1 MVQTTAKEYVKN
13 PYPGIRSFDT
23 IESNLFFGR
32 EKHTYELLKV
42 LTKTHFIVISGAS
55 GSGKSSLV
63 KAGLIPELKKV
74 SNNWTSITFRPGNR
88 PLTNISEELVDSLSD
103 FGIDQHLVGNKKD
116 IEKLL
121 KLGAES
127 FVSYLEQVDFHDNLL
142 IYVDQFEEIFRYR
155 EDEYISGSKEDSE
168 HFVNLLIELSKIES
182 RPIFVVLSMRTDF
195 LSDCTEFE
203 ELPDIINDGHY
214 LIPKMTLEE
223 KEEALV
229 GPARFAG
236 AEISDELRALL
247 RKHIIEYEISL
258 PVLQHALM
266 RTWDYWLINAET
278 NQPVDVEHYKAIG
291 TVTDALSV
299 HAEQIYGSLPNN
311 ELKLVTEKLF
321 KSLTHLG
328 EDNRGTRR
336 PARLDEICKITGAH
350 EEDVITVINEFRA
363 EGNSFLMPVHTQR
376 LDSNSIIDIS
386 HESIMRVWKRLV
398 GWVLTETESAQ
409 LYLRLAKSAELYQ
422 EGKTGLLVNPD
433 LQLSLKWKQ
442 ENRPNK
448 TWALRYDPAFER
460 TINYLEYSKKEYEK
474 AIAAKEERQ
483 KRNLRRTRYVAIVLG
498 VASLISISFLI
509 VALNLKLKAEASE
522 KKALSSEKL
531 ALEKSEAADV
541 QKREAI
547 SHRKIA
553 EQQQMIANE
562 ERRMAEEQKLYALQ
576 QRKEAVYQ
584 RGIALKAK
592 NIAEKAEKEAVE
604 SKQEA
609 ERLRDTALIE
619 KQRAEEQK
627 ERAELSEART
637 DTLRRLAVAKSL
649 AVQAVKIFQNNQK
662 VEKLSQE
669 QADLPLIMAYQAYY
683 FNEKYEGNPYDPDIY
698 AALSE
703 VSNSSISVRGQNI
716 HTDGVRGVA
725 VMPGGKYFVTCSD
738 DGTVKRFKFTD
749 PENPQSYKM
758 PKDKD
763 YRFRSVTIAP
773 KQGMVMA
780 GTYDG
785 KILVWETPNKLK
797 TILVGSKLSINQLVV
812 LKGKDR
818 LISVS
823 KDGYVRSWNMVDFQ
837 SAAKLVYQTNEQF
850 TSCAVNY
857 NETRF
862 AVGSNKG
869 MIRIFDANTYEL
881 LSTYESKE
889 GKIQSLCW
897 NKKGELLIGYT
908 SGKLEMTI
916 DGKGTSMFAH
926 ASGVNEIT
934 FDDEKN
940 RMITCGYDGKIK
952 IWDYSNLDAEPSII
966 NGHSNWVYAISL
978 TQDKSMLV
986 SGGADN
992 GILLSKINIDD
1003 LKKLI
1008 RKSVSKNMSYKNW
1021 LNYVGEDIDYF
1032 KTLPDE

>member
-1 MVQTTAKEYVKN
+1 
-13 PYPGIRSFDT
+13 
-23 IESNLFFGR
+23 
-32 EKHTYELLKV
+32 
-42 LTKTHFIVISGAS
+42 
-55 GSGKSSLV
+55 
-63 KAGLIPELKKV
+63 
-74 SNNWTSITFRPGNR
+74 
-88 PLTNISEELVDSLSD
+88 
-103 FGIDQHLVGNKKD
+103 
-116 IEKLL
+116 
-121 KLGAES
+121 
-127 FVSYLEQVDFHDNLL
+127 
-142 IYVDQFEEIFRYR
+142 
-155 EDEYISGSKEDSE
+155 
-168 HFVNLLIELSKIES
+168 
-182 RPIFVVLSMRTDF
+182 
-195 LSDCTEFE
+195 
-203 ELPDIINDGHY
+203 
-214 LIPKMTLEE
+214 MTLTE
-223 KEEALV
+223 KEEAV
-229 GPARFAG
+229 IGPAKYAG

-247 RKHIIEYEISL
+247 RKHIVDYEISL

-266 RTWDYWLINAET
+266 RTWDYWLINAEA
-278 NQPVDVEHYKAIG
+278 NQPVDIEHYKAIG

-336 PARLDEICKITGAH
+336 PARLDEICKITGTH

-376 LDSNSIIDIS
+376 LDSHSVIDIS

-433 LQLSLKWKQ
+433 LQLALKWKE
-442 ENRPNK
+442 ENQPNE
-448 TWALRYDPAFER
+448 TWALRYDPTFER
-460 TINYLEYSKKEYEK
+460 TMNYLEYSRKEYEK
-474 AIAAKEERQ
+474 ALAAKEERQ
-483 KRNLRRTRYVAIVLG
+483 KRNLRRTRYVAIILG

-522 KKALSSEKL
+522 KKALSSERL

-553 EQQQMIANE
+553 EQQQLIANE

-576 QRKEAVYQ
+576 QRKEAIYQ
-584 RGIALKAK
+584 KSLALKAK
-592 NIAEKAEKEAVE
+592 NVAEKAEEEAVE
-604 SKQEA
+604 AKQEA

-649 AVQAVKIFQNNQK
+649 SVQAVKIFQNNQK
-662 VEKLSQE
+662 VEKLNQE

-683 FNEKYEGNPYDPDIY
+683 FNKKYKGNPYDPDVY

-703 VSNSSISVRGQNI
+703 VSNSSISIRGQNI
-716 HTDGVRGVA
+716 HADAVRDVA
-725 VMPGGKYFVTCSD
+725 IAPGGKYFVTCSD
-738 DGTVKRFKFTD
+738 DGTVKKFKFTD
-749 PENPQSYKM
+749 PENPQNFKM
-758 PKDKD
+758 PKDKE
-763 YRFRSVTIAP
+763 YRFRSVAIDP

-785 KILVWETPNKLK
+785 KILVWDSPTNLK
-797 TILVGSKLSINQLVV
+797 TILVGSKLSINQLAV
-812 LKGKDR
+812 LKEKDK

-823 KDGYVRSWNMVDFQ
+823 NDGYIRSWNMADFQ
-837 SAAKLVYQTNEQF
+837 SDAELVFQINEKF
-850 TSCAVNY
+850 TSVSVNY
-857 NETRF
+857 DESRF
-862 AVGSNKG
+862 AVASTKG
-869 MIRIFDANTYEL
+869 HIRIFDASTYEL
-881 LSTYESKE
+881 ISTYESNE
-889 GKIQSLCW
+889 GNIQSLCW
-897 NKKGELLIGYT
+897 NKKGELLIGYA
-908 SGKLEMTI
+908 SGKLEMTV

-926 ASGVNEIT
+926 ASGVNEIV
-934 FDDEKN
+934 FDNERN

-952 IWDYSNLDAEPSII
+952 IWDYNNLDAEPSVID
-966 NGHSNWVYAISL
+966 GHNDWVYCIAL
-978 TQDKSMLV
+978 NNDKSMIV

-992 GILLSKINIDD
+992 GILLSKINIED
-1003 LKKLI
+1003 LKNMI
-1008 RKSVSKNMSYKNW
+1008 RKNVSKNMSYKNW

-1032 KTLPDE
+1032 KTLPND

>member
-1 MVQTTAKEYVKN
+1 MIQTTAKEYIKN

-23 IESNLFFGR
+23 LESNLFFGR

-42 LTKTHFIVISGAS
+42 LTKSHFIVISGAS

-74 SNNWTSITFRPGNR
+74 SNNWTSITFRPGNQ
-88 PLTNISEELVDSLSD
+88 PLKNMSHALVEGLQTQ
-103 FGIDQHLVGNKKD
+103 GIDNKLIGNQKD

-121 KLGAES
+121 KLDAETML
-127 FVSYLEQVDFHDNLL
+127 SYFDQVDFHDNIL

-155 EDEYISGSKEDSE
+155 DDEYISGSKKDSE
-168 HFVNLLIELSKIES
+168 HFVNLLIELSKQQS

-203 ELPDIINDGHY
+203 ALPDMINDGHY
-214 LIPKMTLEE
+214 LIPKMTLAE
-223 KEEALV
+223 KEEALI

-236 AEISDELRALL
+236 AEISKELKELL
-247 RKHIIEYEISL
+247 RIHIIEYDISL

-266 RTWDYWLINAET
+266 RTWDYWLINAEAD
-278 NQPVDVEHYKAIG
+278 QPVDVEHYIAIG

-299 HAEQIYGSLPNN
+299 HAEQIYGSLQRN

-336 PARLDEICKITGAH
+336 PARLNEICKITGAH
-350 EEDVITVINEFRA
+350 EEDVIAVIDEFRA

-376 LDSNSIIDIS
+376 LDSSSVIDIS
-386 HESIMRVWKRLV
+386 HESIMRVWKRLI

-433 LQLSLKWKQ
+433 LQLALKWQ
-442 ENRPNK
+442 EENKPNE

-460 TINYLEYSKKEYEK
+460 TMGYLEYSRKEFEK

-483 KRNLRRTRYVAIVLG
+483 KRNLKRTRYIAIILG
-498 VASLISISFLI
+498 AASLISISFLI

-522 KKALSSEKL
+522 KKAVSSEVK
-531 ALEKSEAADV
+531 AREKSKVADI

-547 SHRKIA
+547 SHKKIA

-562 ERRMAEEQKLYALQ
+562 ERRMAEEQKVYALL
-576 QRKEAVYQ
+576 QRKEAIYQ
-584 RGIALKAK
+584 KGLALSAK
-592 NIAEKAEKEAVE
+592 NKAVAAEKEAVNA
-604 SKQEA
+604 KREA
-609 ERLRDTALIE
+609 ERLRDTAVVE
-619 KQRAEEQK
+619 KSRAEQQK
-627 ERAELSEART
+627 IRAELSEART
-637 DTLRRLAVAKSL
+637 DTLRKLAVAKSL
-649 AVQAVKIFQNNQK
+649 SVQAVKVFQNNQK
-662 VEKLSQE
+662 VEKLTNE

-683 FNEKYEGNPYDPDIY
+683 FNKKYKGNQYDPDIY

-703 VSNSSISVRGQNI
+703 VSNSSISVRGENI
-716 HTDGVRGVA
+716 HTDAVRDIAVA
-725 VMPGGKYFVTCSD
+725 PGGKYFVSCGD
-738 DGTVKRFKFTD
+738 DGKIKKFKFTD
-749 PENPQSYKM
+749 PENPQSFKM
-758 PKDKD
+758 PKDKN
-763 YRFRSVTIAP
+763 YRFRSIAIDS

-785 KILVWETPNKLK
+785 NILVWDSPNKLK
-797 TILVGSKLSINQLVV
+797 TILAGHKLSINQLLV
-812 LKGKDR
+812 LKNNDK

-823 KDGYVRSWNMVDFQ
+823 NDGFVRSWNIADFQ
-837 SAAKLVYQTNEQF
+837 SDAELIYQNNEKF
-850 TSCAVNY
+850 TSCAANHD
-857 NETRF
+857 ESKF
-862 AVGSNKG
+862 AVASTNG
-869 MIRIFDANTYEL
+869 MIRIFNASTFDL
-881 LSTYESKE
+881 ISTYESKE

-897 NKKGELLIGYT
+897 NKKGELLIGYS
-908 SGKLEMTI
+908 SGKLEMTV

-926 ASGVNEIT
+926 FSGVNEIA
-934 FDDEKN
+934 FDNDKN

-952 IWDYSNLDAEPSII
+952 IWDYNNLDAEPTTISH
-966 NGHSNWVYAISL
+966 NNWVYSIAL
-978 TQDKSMLV
+978 NNDNSMIV

-992 GILLSKINIDD
+992 GILLSKINVED
-1003 LKKLI
+1003 LKSLI
-1008 RKSVSKNMSYKNW
+1008 RKNVSVNMSYKNW
-1021 LNYVGEDIDYF
+1021 LNYVGEDINYF
-1032 KTLPDE
+1032 KTLPKE